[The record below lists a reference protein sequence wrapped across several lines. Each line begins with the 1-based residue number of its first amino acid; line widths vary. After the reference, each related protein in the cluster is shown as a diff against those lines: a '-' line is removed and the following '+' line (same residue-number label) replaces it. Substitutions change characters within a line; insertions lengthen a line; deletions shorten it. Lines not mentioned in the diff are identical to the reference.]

1 MGTEN
6 RTHSE
11 ILTCCLYR
19 VENGDGYSLIKV
31 NYQVFGPN
39 MSTKLAF
46 EVVAHQ
52 IFLSKTHKKV
62 TGALQA
68 LVR

>member
-1 MGTEN
+1 MGTEI

-11 ILTCCLYR
+11 ILTRCFYR

-31 NYQVFGPN
+31 NYQVFGPR

-52 IFLSKTHKKV
+52 VFFVKNT
-62 TGALQA
+62 
-68 LVR
+68 